1 MNSRSPNAFLLSAIL
16 HGLVVALI
24 LFLSYS
30 FKENSEE
37 SPKIFELVAGAGD
50 NYGATEAPA
59 LGSPTGIKVDFPEVA
74 VATPAPA
81 PTPEPE
87 PAPIEPAPPEPSPVV
102 APEPAPTPTPVPPT
116 KVVKPKPVPKPV
128 DTSKMA
134 KAVTRITEKRAAN
147 IKKKIDKE
155 KKEAEDRAAKE
166 AALDAK
172 RMTKAE
178 FDRLNHSTPSTKSG
192 SVKVSKIDTAGIA
205 GGVTGGSTSNKTGGA
220 GGKALTREQ
229 MELSDA
235 YIAILIQRLHDAHQ
249 KPDGLSD
256 LLQTKV
262 SFRLNADGSISD
274 VRITRSSGNND
285 YDNSVLAAFR
295 KVRLP
300 TPPAN
305 LKTDVYS
312 VTFKMKEDE

>member
-1 MNSRSPNAFLLSAIL
+1 MSTAGVMNNRAPSAFLLSAIL
-16 HGLVVALI
+16 HGLVVALL
-24 LFLSYS
+24 LFLSYAMR
-30 FKENSEE
+30 EREVE
-37 SPKIFELVAGAGD
+37 TPKIFELVAGAGD

-59 LGSPTGIKVDFPEVA
+59 LGSPTGVKFEAPEAPVA
-74 VATPAPA
+74 PPS

-87 PAPIEPAPPEPSPVV
+87 PSPITPAP
-102 APEPAPTPTPVPPT
+102 PEPAPTPVAPAPTPVKPT
-116 KVVKPKPVPKPV
+116 QVVKPKPVPKPV
-128 DTSKMA
+128 DMA
-134 KAVTRITEKRAAN
+134 KLVTRITQKRADN
-147 IKKKIDKE
+147 IKKKIE
-155 KKEAEDRAAKE
+155 KDQKAAEDRAAKE

-178 FDRLNHSTPSTKSG
+178 FDRMNRG
-192 SVKVSKIDTAGIA
+192 SAARPGPTKIDAEGIA
-205 GGVTGGSTSNKTGGA
+205 GGVMGGSTNNKTGGA

-229 MELSDA
+229 MDLSDA
-235 YIAILIQRLHDAHQ
+235 YIAMLIQRLRQAHQ

-256 LLQTKV
+256 LLNTKV
-262 SFRLNADGSISD
+262 SFRLNADGSVSD
-274 VRITRSSGNND
+274 VRIVRSSGNND

>member
-1 MNSRSPNAFLLSAIL
+1 MSVAGEINGRPPSAFWISATM
-16 HGLVVALI
+16 HGLLLAV
-24 LFLSYS
+24 LFCMFYS
-30 FKENSEE
+30 WPEDDSKK
-37 SPKIFELVAGAGD
+37 PKIFELVAGADD
-50 NYGATEAPA
+50 NFGALEAPA
-59 LGSPTGIKVDFPEVA
+59 LGSPTGVKFDVPEAPVA
-74 VATPAPA
+74 PPSPA

-87 PAPIEPAPPEPSPVV
+87 PSPITPAPPEPVPPTPV
-102 APEPAPTPTPVPPT
+102 APAPTPVKPT
-116 KVVKPKPVPKPV
+116 EVVKPKPVPKPV
-128 DTSKMA
+128 DMA
-134 KAVTRITEKRAAN
+134 KLVTRITQKRADN
-147 IKKKIDKE
+147 IKKKIE
-155 KKEAEDRAAKE
+155 KDQKVAEDRAAKE

-178 FDRLNHSTPSTKSG
+178 FDRMNKG
-192 SVKVSKIDTAGIA
+192 SASKVSKIDAEGIA
-205 GGVTGGSTSNKTGGA
+205 SGVTGGSTNNKTGGA

-235 YIAILIQRLHDAHQ
+235 YIAMLIQRLRQAHQ

-262 SFRLNADGSISD
+262 SFRLNSDGSVSD
-274 VRITRSSGNND
+274 VRIVHSSGNND

-305 LKTDVYS
+305 LKTDTYS

>member
-1 MNSRSPNAFLLSAIL
+1 MSTAGVMNNRAPSAFLLSAIL
-16 HGLVVALI
+16 HGLVVALL
-24 LFLSYS
+24 LFLSYAM
-30 FKENSEE
+30 KESEPE
-37 SPKIFELVAGAGD
+37 TPKIFELVAGAGD
-50 NYGATEAPA
+50 NYGALEAPA
-59 LGSPTGIKVDFPEVA
+59 LGSPTGVKFDAPEAPVA
-74 VATPAPA
+74 PPS

-87 PAPIEPAPPEPSPVV
+87 PSPITPTP
-102 APEPAPTPTPVPPT
+102 PEPAPTPVAPAPTPVKPT
-116 KVVKPKPVPKPV
+116 QVVKPKPVPKPV
-128 DTSKMA
+128 DMA
-134 KAVTRITEKRAAN
+134 KLVTRITQKRADN
-147 IKKKIDKE
+147 IKKKIE
-155 KKEAEDRAAKE
+155 KDQKAAEDRAAKE

-178 FDRLNHSTPSTKSG
+178 FDRMNRG
-192 SVKVSKIDTAGIA
+192 SAARPGPTKIDAEGIA
-205 GGVTGGSTSNKTGGA
+205 GGVTGGSTNNKSGGA

-229 MELSDA
+229 MDLSDA
-235 YIAILIQRLHDAHQ
+235 YIAMLIQRLRQAHQ

-262 SFRLNADGSISD
+262 SFRLNADGSVSD
-274 VRITRSSGNND
+274 VRIVRSSGNND